1 MKQRVLPKGR
11 GGERSASDVQRLD
24 DLIVVR
30 GMVVSQAHCPVQDI
44 KHPLLSAAD
53 QKVRMC
59 TAVVN
64 QNSGPARS
72 HIGII
77 SVEAELVVGRKP
89 VRDTEAARGV
99 ELENAVS
106 KSSRTVPDAVSS
118 EDIQADGVVDGIC
131 GGCASRH
138 PDASAAV
145 PQTFGDLWRSVKNPD
160 RSQIRGAV
168 AQNPA
173 MVRVVIPVRSPC
185 HVNVAVD

>member
-1 MKQRVLPKGR
+1 
-11 GGERSASDVQRLD
+11 
-24 DLIVVR
+24 
-30 GMVVSQAHCPVQDI
+30 
-44 KHPLLSAAD
+44 LLSAAD

-118 EDIQADGVVDGIC
+118 EDIQADGVIDGIC
-131 GGCASRH
+131 GGRGPPAPTPRGGRTPTSRRPLSKSKKTPHDPNCTAST
-138 PDASAAV
+138 PKSAKAS
-145 PQTFGDLWRSVKNPD
+145 GS
-160 RSQIRGAV
+160 
-168 AQNPA
+168 
-173 MVRVVIPVRSPC
+173 
-185 HVNVAVD
+185 